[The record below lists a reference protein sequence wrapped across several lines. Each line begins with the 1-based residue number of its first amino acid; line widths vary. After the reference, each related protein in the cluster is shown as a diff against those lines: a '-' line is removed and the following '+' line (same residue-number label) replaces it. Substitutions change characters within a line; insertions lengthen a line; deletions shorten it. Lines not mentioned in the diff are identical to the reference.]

1 MNLSPVMRRLLWKEF
16 QQLTPL
22 LGVLLAMGLGLHLVL
37 LFIPGWAGLPERFA
51 VVVYGLPSLFAVGT
65 GALLIGQEKE
75 LGTLCWLQSLPI
87 APRDIVRVK
96 LYAALLGL
104 AVAWSGSL
112 LLGLLV
118 AAIDPSTTWYQL
130 SVGQQRWMI
139 PAHALCLL
147 FLVFTGIA
155 ISWRMRSAT
164 FSLLALVPVSLLPF
178 LAANLIAW
186 LADITGTWLPPSAE
200 KWLSGGC
207 LLLATLLALRVGWK
221 TGLRALSPRPV
232 HAQWWIRNARL
243 ARPTHSAIRKIPA
256 APTIA
261 LVWQFARQHRNILIG
276 TTCILIVSGIT
287 LGCAELVP
295 KGFIATAIFTTV
307 LTWSWL
313 GLLVFQGDTAE
324 DRCLFLAT
332 RGVSPW
338 QVWFTRQL
346 IPCSIVTSS
355 LVLLYFGLR
364 QADLPVNTNVSTTG
378 ILAVLVFFLASQWF
392 GQCVRSAIVGAILA
406 PLVGFGA
413 IAWLAS
419 ASSELAAPT
428 WSLLIAGSVPLLAT
442 RLMTRRWM
450 DNQRSWRYWFLHS
463 GLLMLF
469 LLIPTIPFLLFVARY
484 PRAPEPLMLQLGQIA
499 HDHANSELK
508 VVVLTRNHSQ
518 SNGRQPV
525 ASRSERL
532 GAIRERLHSNQRA
545 VPDLWS
551 LKFVI
556 ADLEVRRLE
565 LGTDTRAE
573 AKSHYR
579 DSLRLLLTLRDRL
592 RNSHRLLDQDRADAV
607 DVWLLAMA
615 QTGNATDQ
623 LGPQLRDQLIQKVAD
638 RDHRYR
644 MRQRAIALSWRAA
657 NDDNLGGYVL
667 TTDPIAAATLQSRFT
682 QVRNNDLLCALLLKK
697 LTAASADQTRLN
709 QRIRELIEAV
719 PGTIPA
725 RQEISAP
732 PAPSS
737 ALLLDELLHQSVP
750 GRRWHGDWEQ
760 AADDLASSLSHSA
773 NLSQP

>member
-1 MNLSPVMRRLLWKEF
+1 MNLSPAMRRLLWKEF

-22 LGVLLAMGLGLHLVL
+22 LGVLLVMGLTLHLLL

-51 VVVYGLPSLFAVGT
+51 VVVYGLPSLFAVGA

-87 APRDIVRVK
+87 DPRDIVRVK

-118 AAIDPSTTWYQL
+118 AAIDPSTTWHQL
-130 SVGQQRWMI
+130 SVGQQRWML
-139 PAHALCLL
+139 PAHALFLL
-147 FLVFTGIA
+147 FMVFTGIA
-155 ISWRMRSAT
+155 VSWHMRSAT
-164 FSLLALVPVSLLPF
+164 FSLLTLVPVSLLPF

-186 LADITGTWLPPSAE
+186 MAEVTDTWLPPNGE
-200 KWLSGGC
+200 NWLSGGC
-207 LLLATLLALRVGWK
+207 LLLATLVALRVGWK
-221 TGLRALSPRPV
+221 TGQRALSPRSAD
-232 HAQWWIRNARL
+232 AQWWIRDTRL
-243 ARPTHSAIRKIPA
+243 ARPTHSAMRKSPA
-256 APTIA
+256 APAVA
-261 LVWQFARQHRNILIG
+261 LVWQFARQHRKLLIG
-276 TTCILIVSGIT
+276 MTCILIVSGFT

-295 KGFIATAIFTTV
+295 RGFVATAIFATV
-307 LTWSWL
+307 LSWSWL

-338 QVWFTRQL
+338 QVWSTRQL
-346 IPCSIVTSS
+346 IPCSIVTGS
-355 LVLLYFGLR
+355 LVLFYFGLR
-364 QADLPVNTNVSTTG
+364 QADLPINTNVSTLGT
-378 ILAVLVFFLASQWF
+378 LAVLVFFLASQWF

-413 IAWLAS
+413 VAYLAS
-419 ASSELAAPT
+419 ASSELPAPT
-428 WSLLIAGSVPLLAT
+428 WMILIAGSIPLLAT

-469 LLIPTIPFLLFVARY
+469 LLTPTIPFLLFVANY
-484 PRAPEPLMLQLGQIA
+484 PRAPKPLMIQLEEIA
-499 HDHANSELK
+499 YDNADSERKAL
-508 VVVLTRNHSQ
+508 VLTRNRSQ
-518 SNGRQPV
+518 SKDRQLV

-532 GAIRERLHSNQRA
+532 AAIRERLRSNQNA

-565 LGTDTRAE
+565 HSVDASAE
-573 AKSHYR
+573 TTSEYR

-607 DVWLLAMA
+607 DVWLLAVA
-615 QTGNATDQ
+615 QTDDAVNH
-623 LGPQLRDQLIQKVAD
+623 LGPQLRGKLIRKVAD

-644 MRQRAIALSWRAA
+644 MRQRAIALSWRSAED
-657 NDDNLGGYVL
+657 NNLGGYVL
-667 TTDPIAAATLQSRFT
+667 TTNPLAASTVQSRFT
-682 QVRNNDLLCALLLKK
+682 QLRNNDLLCALLLKK
-697 LTAASADQTRLN
+697 LTATPADRTHLN
-709 QRIRELIEAV
+709 QRIRELMEAV
-719 PGTIPA
+719 PGSIPA
-725 RQEISAP
+725 RKIISAP
-732 PAPSS
+732 SADPST
-737 ALLLDELLHQSVP
+737 LLLDELLHQSVP